1 MKFRLFALV
10 IALAFLSSYAF
21 AHRKH
26 FHVSYNGHDLFP
38 DHETTVPI
46 FDTLEPEPGAERN
59 QWRRDKAAVH
69 EERKSWLGH
78 LIDDHES
85 NWDVIGDLYESAKDL
100 GSTDLADLHSNT
112 HGSRDGHLH
121 HAKIPENS
129 ERAHHGPDDL
139 IDHSMHAVSHGLG
152 DYRHYVP
159 THDGN
164 RHGHSAAPAK
174 PKLSKTRS
182 ITLTWASLKK
192 AN

>member
-1 MKFRLFALV
+1 MKFRIFALV

-21 AHRKH
+21 AHWRH
-26 FHVSYNGHDLFP
+26 FHVSCNGHDLFP
-38 DHETTVPI
+38 DHEPTVLI
-46 FDTLEPEPGAERN
+46 FDILEPEPGAERN

-69 EERKSWLGH
+69 EERKSWLDH
-78 LIDDHES
+78 LIEDHES
-85 NWDVIGDLYESAKDL
+85 NWDVIGDLFESAKDL

-121 HAKIPENS
+121 KEKIPENS

-139 IDHSMHAVSHGLG
+139 IDHSHLMPHGLG
-152 DYRHYVP
+152 CDRPYVRI
-159 THDGN
+159 HDSG
-164 RHGHSAAPAK
+164 HGHLAAPAK
-174 PKLSKTRS
+174 PKLAKKGS